1 MVLLLDTNL
10 SKKNSC
16 DLCRIYVEHK
26 HKLSKSKE
34 FTLSLSP
41 TAFAFRF
48 LHTSSFRLNKE
59 TRYSRRIPSEARLNI
74 SKLKRKSDNIKNMSS
89 GNTSCPEDTMGES
102 PIIES
107 SEQQDE
113 NRKQK
118 TISSSD
124 ARYTFDAAKLR
135 ELKKQSPWKNDPK
148 YFKKVAISPSSITK
162 MVRSHQ
168 GFMYYMI
175 LFSLLFSSLNAH
187 T

>member
-1 MVLLLDTNL
+1 
-10 SKKNSC
+10 
-16 DLCRIYVEHK
+16 
-26 HKLSKSKE
+26 
-34 FTLSLSP
+34 
-41 TAFAFRF
+41 
-48 LHTSSFRLNKE
+48 
-59 TRYSRRIPSEARLNI
+59 
-74 SKLKRKSDNIKNMSS
+74 MSS

-124 ARYTFDAAKLR
+124 ARYTFDAAKLK
-135 ELKKQSPWKNDPK
+135 ELKKQSPWKNDPR

-168 GFMYYMI
+168 GFMYYYDI
-175 LFSLLFSSLNAH
+175 VLSLVQFVERTHLNIYTLVCRHANSQLIIFYLSMFLNFH
-187 T
+187 SKVST